1 MSKLDDE
8 IYKPRK
14 SAAIVPSYWEICKIC
29 RVPFKTCVFAKTCER
44 CSVLLDERVRL
55 FHALLLRGFLFII
68 VYIGISLYWIL
79 YIIKYSSRGI
89 LLFTKLVVHKQ
100 IYRVL
105 LVYSKSTTVYF
116 QTVPPP

>member
-8 IYKPRK
+8 IYKPRR

-79 YIIKYSSRGI
+79 YIIKYSSNYWFVLGVPI
-89 LLFTKLVVHKQ
+89 LLLVIGGRIFYKL
-100 IYRVL
+100 IYKL
-105 LVYSKSTTVYF
+105 NIE
-116 QTVPPP
+116 

>member
-8 IYKPRK
+8 IYKPRR

-79 YIIKYSSRGI
+79 YIIKYSSNYWLVVSFPF
-89 LLFTKLVVHKQ
+89 LLFVICGTIFSQ
-100 IYRVL
+100 ICG
-105 LVYSKSTTVYF
+105 F
-116 QTVPPP
+116 VP

>member
-8 IYKPRK
+8 IYKPRR

-79 YIIKYSSRGI
+79 YIIKYSSKY
-89 LLFTKLVVHKQ
+89 LLVVSFPFLFLLIGGRIFYKL
-100 IYRVL
+100 IYKL
-105 LVYSKSTTVYF
+105 NIE
-116 QTVPPP
+116 